1 MVTPPLPQ
9 GWALSPGDPL
19 SPGRAQG
26 CLHLQRLNTKL
37 KKNTGGQMDYVT
49 LVVIS
54 NLNDSNLNE
63 WQPCLLQRDVD
74 HP

>member
-1 MVTPPLPQ
+1 M
-9 GWALSPGDPL
+9 
-19 SPGRAQG
+19 R
-26 CLHLQRLNTKL
+26 
-37 KKNTGGQMDYVT
+37 KNTEGQTDYVT

-63 WQPCLLQRDVD
+63 WQPCLLQRDLELD